1 MLRKITSRGFRSA
14 IVQMSG
20 QIINVIL
27 GIFIVK
33 LLGPAEFGI
42 YAFFYALLK
51 IGMVVAEFGM
61 PVLIIREIVRL
72 REAKDWAWIKGFI
85 VQAVLTILAISAVL
99 SGSGFLYILLSD
111 AETLSLAQQ
120 TMMVM
125 LTTLPAI
132 ALMRL
137 VCSALR
143 STERLVTG
151 LFLELLML
159 PLLVVVGALIWTN
172 LTDDINPVTI
182 MTLQLLAIIAVG
194 TAGWVILYRSLPS
207 EIWKAR
213 AQMLGAPWLKSGM
226 AFLLAGGASLLNT
239 QIDVVILG
247 FFRDPAEV
255 GIYRAAAQAAFL
267 AFFLAQVMYVVT
279 IPKMARNIE
288 RDEPNEL
295 HSVFN
300 KARWIGT
307 AGAALVLLIY
317 LAFGHSILRI
327 VFGSE
332 FVAGW
337 LVLIV
342 LCVGA
347 VLKTAAGP
355 LEALLSMGKQEHKMS
370 QVLWLTVALN
380 IILNIVLIP
389 FFGVTGAAS
398 STAVTALLI
407 PLLLTP
413 VARRTKL
420 L

>member
-1 MLRKITSRGFRSA
+1 MLRKISSRGFQSA

-20 QIINVIL
+20 QIINVLL
-27 GIFIVK
+27 GIYIVK

-61 PVLIIREIVRL
+61 PVLVIREIVRL
-72 REAKDWAWIKGFI
+72 REAQDWAGIKGFI
-85 VQAVLTILAISAVL
+85 VQSVLTILAISAVL
-99 SGSGFLYILLSD
+99 SGSGFLYLLLSD
-111 AETLSLAQQ
+111 AETLSLAQR

-125 LTTLPAI
+125 LMTLPAI

-159 PLLVVVGALIWTN
+159 PLLVVIGALIWTN
-172 LTDDINPVTI
+172 LTDKINPVMV

-194 TAGWVILYRSLPS
+194 TAGWVIFYRSLPS
-207 EIWKAR
+207 EIWNAR
-213 AQMLGAPWLKSGM
+213 AKMLGAPWLKSGM

-239 QIDVVILG
+239 QIDVVIIG

-279 IPKMARNIE
+279 IPKMASSIE
-288 RDEPNEL
+288 RDEPIEL
-295 HSVFN
+295 KSVFN

-307 AGAALVLLIY
+307 AGAALVLLMY
-317 LAFGHSILRI
+317 LTFGHFILRI
-327 VFGSE
+327 VFGPE

-337 LVLIV
+337 LVLII

-355 LEALLSMGKQEHKMS
+355 LEALLSMGKQEIKMS

-380 IILNIVLIP
+380 IILNILLIP
-389 FFGVTGAAS
+389 FFGIAGAAS

-413 VARRTKL
+413 VAHRTKL